1 MFGEGNRARIVFG
14 LALIVRVALFPFA
27 DNKQGDAPMRA
38 LIAQR
43 LNLDGQAA
51 GDPRTFCQFGPL
63 HMTLMRPFLWLD
75 PDLSR
80 SSRELSL
87 LVGLLTFLPFMRLAR
102 RLAGQRGAD
111 LAGFALAV
119 SPLHIQLSITAAS
132 EALYLLLVV
141 AALDQLLTALD
152 APRARWGPYALAGIF
167 ASLSSVTRY
176 DAWVMWP
183 VAAGAAAWWWGRGR
197 RAGGGGPV
205 LRGPVLGGLAL
216 FVGGAALLPAAW
228 LLWSGVVAHDPFF
241 FARYIS
247 NDHAHLGAAITDQYG
262 SAGARGRQLGI
273 WSLSFAA
280 AMTPPML
287 WGAAHALRSWRTLTA
302 PHKLVVFTALAPPL
316 LYVVDGL
323 VSLHFEPLSRFAL
336 VPGVL
341 LLPLAAGH
349 WLSTSSLSTGDVAV
363 RVRRWVAASAVL
375 GSVAVLAVAWA
386 GTGRCWGGAE
396 SLGPLTR
403 LDDEDRRLAAY
414 LQQHRHPGEPIMVDP
429 CQFMDIAVTEA
440 SGTPAAQS
448 VTLVLTREPG
458 RSVAQ
463 TIASTGARWLAVR
476 DDSWAPR
483 LASDWPAGALRFGR
497 WRLLHVA
504 DAPPGSG

>member
-1 MFGEGNRARIVFG
+1 MFGEGNRARVIVG
-14 LALIVRVALFPFA
+14 LALIIRVALFPFA

-43 LNLDGQAA
+43 LNIDAQAA
-51 GDPRTFCQFGPL
+51 GDPRTYCQFGPL

-87 LVGLLTFLPFMRLAR
+87 LAGLLTFMPFLRLAR
-102 RLAGQRGAD
+102 RLAGQPAAD

-152 APRARWGPYALAGIF
+152 DPRPRWGRYALAGLF

-183 VAAGAAAWWWGRGR
+183 VAATAAAWWWGRGPAAR
-197 RAGGGGPV
+197 GPM
-205 LRGPVLGGLAL
+205 LRGAVLGGLAL
-216 FVGGAALLPAAW
+216 FVGVAALLPAAW

-273 WSLSFAA
+273 WILSFAA

-287 WGAAHALRSWRTLTA
+287 WGAARALRTWRALTA
-302 PHKLVVFTALAPPL
+302 SHKLVVFTALAPPL

-341 LLPLAAGH
+341 LLPLAAGQ
-349 WLSTSSLSTGDVAV
+349 WLSSLSLSTSDAAA
-363 RVRRWVAASAVL
+363 RARRWVAASALL
-375 GSVAVLAVAWA
+375 GSVAVLVVAW
-386 GTGRCWGGAE
+386 TGADRCWGGAE

-414 LQQHRHPGEPIMVDP
+414 LQQHRLPGEPIMVDP
-429 CQFMDIAVTEA
+429 LQFVDIAVTEA

-448 VTLVLTREPG
+448 VTLVLTRQPG
-458 RSVAQ
+458 RSVAE
-463 TIASTGARWLAVR
+463 TLASTGARWLAVR

-497 WRLLHVA
+497 WRLLHVVA
-504 DAPPGSG
+504 APPGSG

>member
-1 MFGEGNRARIVFG
+1 
-14 LALIVRVALFPFA
+14 L
-27 DNKQGDAPMRA
+27 
-38 LIAQR
+38 
-43 LNLDGQAA
+43 
-51 GDPRTFCQFGPL
+51 
-63 HMTLMRPFLWLD
+63 
-75 PDLSR
+75 
-80 SSRELSL
+80 
-87 LVGLLTFLPFMRLAR
+87 RLAR
-102 RLAGQRGAD
+102 RLAGQRAAD

-119 SPLHIQLSITAAS
+119 SPLHIQLCITAAS

-141 AALDQLLTALD
+141 AALDQLLAALD
-152 APRARWGPYALAGIF
+152 DPRPRWGPYALAGVF

-183 VAAGAAAWWWGRGR
+183 VAAVGAAWWRGR
-197 RAGGGGPV
+197 EGGDRGPV
-205 LRGPVLGGLAL
+205 LRGPVLRGLAL
-216 FVGGAALLPAAW
+216 FAGVAALLPAAW
-228 LLWSGVVAHDPFF
+228 LLWSGLVAHDPFF

-247 NDHAHLGAAITDQYG
+247 DDHAHLGAAITDQYG
-262 SAGARGRQLGI
+262 NAAARGRQLGI
-273 WSLSFAA
+273 WILSFAA

-287 WGAAHALRSWRTLTA
+287 WGAARALRTWRALTA
-302 PHKLVVFTALAPPL
+302 PHKMVAFTALAPPV

-349 WLSTSSLSTGDVAV
+349 WLSSGAEAA
-363 RVRRWVAASAVL
+363 RARRWVAASAVL

-414 LQQHRHPGEPIMVDP
+414 LQQHRRPGEPIMVDP
-429 CQFMDIAVTEA
+429 FQFMDIAVTEA

-458 RSVAQ
+458 PSVAQ

-504 DAPPGSG
+504 AAPPGSG